1 MRGASVSADSG
12 VRADVE
18 NELRSD
24 RAVDA
29 SWIGVTVRSGV
40 VTLTGF
46 AGSYIEKVRAEDDA
60 KRVPGAR
67 AIANDIKVRWPS
79 DWAET
84 GPAIVRRAVDAI
96 RQEIPYADD
105 LKVSFCDG
113 WLTLQGRVEWGFER
127 RQAEHAVR
135 GLPGVRG
142 ITTLVTLHP
151 PEEEPDLRETIIEA
165 LRDHATIDAESI
177 MVEADHDVVTLR
189 GTVRSWAEKDAVEEA
204 VRHTPGVADVD
215 DRLVVR
221 S

>member
-1 MRGASVSADSG
+1 MRGGSTRADSG
-12 VRADVE
+12 IRADVE
-18 NELRSD
+18 RELRAD

-29 SWIGVTVRSGV
+29 SWIGVTVHGGV

-60 KRVPGAR
+60 KRVPGAK

-84 GPAIVRRAVDAI
+84 GPAVLRRAVDAV

-105 LKVSFCDG
+105 LKFSFCDG
-113 WLTLQGRVEWGFER
+113 WLTLQGRVAWGFER
-127 RQAEHAVR
+127 RQAEQAVR

-142 ITTLVTLHP
+142 VTNLVTLHP
-151 PEEEPDLRETIIEA
+151 PEEEPDLRETVIEV
-165 LRDHATIDAESI
+165 LRDQAAIDPQSI
-177 MVEADHDVVTLR
+177 WVEADHDVVTLR
-189 GTVRSWAEKDAVEEA
+189 GTVRSWAEKDAVDEA
-204 VRHTPGVADVD
+204 VRHTPGVAGVD

-221 S
+221 P

>member
-1 MRGASVSADSG
+1 MRGARADSG

-18 NELRSD
+18 NELRLD
-24 RAVDA
+24 RTVDA
-29 SWIGVTVRSGV
+29 SWIGVTVRGGV

-60 KRVPGAR
+60 KRVPGAK
-67 AIANDIKVRWPS
+67 AIANDITVRWPS
-79 DWAET
+79 DWAAT

-96 RQEIPYADD
+96 RHEVPYADD

-113 WLTLQGRVEWGFER
+113 WLTLHGRVEWLIER
-127 RQAEHAVR
+127 RQAEHAVC
-135 GLPGVRG
+135 GLPGVHG
-142 ITTLVTLHP
+142 ITNLVTLHP
-151 PEEEPDLRETIIEA
+151 PEEEPDLRETIVEV
-165 LRDHATIDAESI
+165 LRDHAAIAAESI

-189 GTVRSWAEKDAVEEA
+189 GTVRSWAEKDAVEEV
-204 VRHTPGVADVD
+204 VRHAPGVAGVD

>member
-1 MRGASVSADSG
+1 MRGDSG
-12 VRADVE
+12 IRADVE
-18 NELRSD
+18 NELQLD
-24 RAVDA
+24 RAIDA
-29 SWIGVTVRSGV
+29 SWIGVTVHGGV

-60 KRVPGAR
+60 KRAPGAR

-79 DWAET
+79 GWAET

-113 WLTLQGRVEWGFER
+113 WLTLRGRVEWGFER

-135 GLPGVRG
+135 RLPGVRG
-142 ITTLVTLHP
+142 ITNLVTLHP
-151 PEEEPDLRETIIEA
+151 PEEEPDLREMVIEA
-165 LRDHATIDAESI
+165 LRDHAAINAESI
-177 MVEADHDVVTLR
+177 MVDADHEAVTLR
-189 GTVRSWAEKDAVEEA
+189 GTVQSWAEKDAVEEA
-204 VRHTPGVADVD
+204 VHHVPGVASVD
-215 DRLVVR
+215 NRLVVR